1 MQVSHQ
7 TLTRGPHKSAD
18 AVGRLIDH
26 FQRYKSTD
34 VVYVSG
40 DQFFLTHAAA
50 LSYGNGE
57 VKTVRRSDLAQ
68 PVPAEPAHTP
78 LQDTLT
84 AEQIEAMTYEQLKA
98 ASAALNLITE
108 DNKKTT
114 IKQALLAFINQ

>member
-1 MQVSHQ
+1 MVPW
-7 TLTRGPHKSAD
+7 G
-18 AVGRLIDH
+18 VLIDH

-68 PVPAEPAHTP
+68 PAPAAPANNDFP
-78 LQDTLT
+78 DTLT
-84 AEQIEAMTYEQLKA
+84 AEQVEAMTYEQLKA
-98 ASAALNLITE
+98 ASAALNLTTE

>member
-34 VVYVSG
+34 VVYLSG
-40 DQFFLTHAAA
+40 DQLFLTRAAA

-57 VKTVRRSDLAQ
+57 VKTVRRSDLTALAHKPQ
-68 PVPAEPAHTP
+68 STTVPAIG
-78 LQDTLT
+78 TL
-84 AEQIEAMTYEQLKA
+84 
-98 ASAALNLITE
+98 
-108 DNKKTT
+108 
-114 IKQALLAFINQ
+114 

>member
-1 MQVSHQ
+1 MVPWGV
-7 TLTRGPHKSAD
+7 LT
-18 AVGRLIDH
+18 DH

-40 DQFFLTHAAA
+40 DQLFLSRAAA

-68 PVPAEPAHTP
+68 PAPAAPANNDFP
-78 LQDTLT
+78 DTLT
-84 AEQIEAMTYEQLKA
+84 AEQVEAMTYEQLKA
-98 ASAALNLITE
+98 ASAAPNLTTG

>member
-7 TLTRGPHKSAD
+7 TLT
-18 AVGRLIDH
+18 DH

-34 VVYVSG
+34 VVYVSDG
-40 DQFFLTHAAA
+40 QLFLTHAAA

-68 PVPAEPAHTP
+68 PAPAAPANTDYP
-78 LQDTLT
+78 DTLT
-84 AEQIEAMTYEQLKA
+84 AEQVEAMTYEQLKA
-98 ASAALNLITE
+98 TVAALNLTLE

-114 IKQALLAFINQ
+114 IKQAILAFINQ

>member
-7 TLTRGPHKSAD
+7 T
-18 AVGRLIDH
+18 LIDH

-40 DQFFLTHAAA
+40 DQLFLTRAAA
-50 LSYGNGE
+50 LSYGNGDM
-57 VKTVRRSDLAQ
+57 RLPLANNDF
-68 PVPAEPAHTP
+68 P
-78 LQDTLT
+78 DTLT
-84 AEQIEAMTYEQLKA
+84 AEQVEAMTYEQLKA
-98 ASAALNLITE
+98 ASAALNLTTE

>member
-7 TLTRGPHKSAD
+7 A
-18 AVGRLIDH
+18 LIDH

-40 DQFFLTHAAA
+40 GQLFLTRAAA

-57 VKTVRRSDLAQ
+57 VETVRRSDLAQ
-68 PVPAEPAHTP
+68 PAPAQPANTVLP
-78 LQDTLT
+78 DTLT
-84 AEQIEAMTYEQLKA
+84 AEQVEAMTYEQLKA
-98 ASAALNLITE
+98 ASAALNLATE